1 MKKLSTFSLILFMI
15 VFSFSSLF
23 AQSGS
28 GKLAGKILDA
38 ETNEP
43 LPGANITLVNTSQGA
58 AADLNG
64 NYFILNITPGT
75 YDVQISFVGYGTK
88 IVKDIRIVTG
98 ITYELNQVLSAGL
111 SMDEIVITDKK
122 FFEEKSTN
130 TVKVMDSKQIQRLPV
145 KGVSNLASLQAGVVI
160 AEGSGGADGNATIN
174 VRGGRGGEVL
184 YIVDGI
190 PQNDAYS
197 GTNNSQV
204 SNAAIDQLSFQI
216 GGYEAKYG
224 QAQSGIINV
233 TTKSGSPTYNIF
245 GDVLTSSF
253 TDDYGYNLYTATL
266 DGPIIPG
273 NKNHTFFI
281 SGERGWFLD
290 SNPSAVELNI
300 PTVNLHTNVLPNN
313 SANVWRYTAKTMHNF
328 DPFTLRLSANVNTRE
343 GNTYTHTYAKND
355 SEHNPRYE
363 TGNYSFSARLSHNLS
378 SNSFWN
384 LSLGY
389 KIYRSENGDG
399 VWFDNIEAYGDTTY
413 NAPYLGIQGSRVNLD
428 AVQLFFGKGRV
439 SNSYQKMNNGTFSA
453 DIDFT
458 AQIENHL
465 LEVGGGMQYNTL
477 RFYALGPVAIALD
490 NTTKSLEERIALQSP
505 FYFGYDITSKNTSN
519 EDGYTTFGTGTADER
534 EYQTSAKPK
543 HPTIIYAYVQDR
555 FELSDLV
562 LNLGVRVD
570 YFDSQEQILK
580 NEALPFAGG
589 SDPFE
594 FDSGDFMAKDPE
606 IFVSPRIGLGFPV
619 TSSTVFH
626 AQYGKFIQPPTLQD
640 VVTSI
645 ANLNTLVK
653 DDNLGINTGHVDSEE
668 TTQYELGFRQVLGDN
683 FGALNLTAFYK
694 NTKGLV
700 NNQTVFFRRSEG
712 GQVSRYY
719 RPFNSD
725 FGTIKGVVLSLT
737 LSKLSY
743 FGLNFD
749 YTYSLAEGTG
759 SSTTS
764 AVTAAFRN
772 SNGETPKVIAPLDFD
787 QRHTGVI
794 NFSFYAPEGELGF
807 LEMTSFNAIIS
818 FNSGRPYTPLT
829 SQDLTPGANSNWG
842 DNKGYVNS
850 AYGPGSNRVDVKLEK
865 SFKIGENLFLTPY
878 VWVENLLD
886 ADNVMTVYRSTG
898 SASTSGYLLT
908 EEGRKKAITGGAN
921 YVSDYKSLEQD
932 PTNYGIPRLIKLG
945 FKVNFS
951 NLSL

>member
-1 MKKLSTFSLILFMI
+1 MKKLSTFSLILFI
-15 VFSFSSLF
+15 LILSSGSLF
-23 AQSGS
+23 AQAGS
-28 GKLAGKILDA
+28 GKLAGTILDA

-43 LPGANITLVNTSQGA
+43 LPGANVMLVNTSQGA

-75 YDVQISFVGYGTK
+75 YDVQISFVGYSSK
-88 IVKDIRIVTG
+88 IVKNVRIVAG
-98 ITYELNQVLSAGL
+98 ITYELNQSLNAGL
-111 SMDEIVITDKK
+111 AMDEIVITDKK

-130 TVKVMDSKQIQRLPV
+130 TVKVIDSKQIQKLPV

-184 YIVDGI
+184 YIVDGV

-197 GTNNSQV
+197 GSNYSQI

-245 GDVLTSSF
+245 GDVLSSSF
-253 TDDYGYNLYTATL
+253 TDDYGYNLYTATI

-273 NKNHTFFI
+273 NKNHTFFF

-290 SNPSAVELNI
+290 ADPHAINLVI
-300 PTVNLHTNVLPNN
+300 PTAGINTSTLPNN
-313 SANVWRYTAKTMHNF
+313 SADVWRFTGKTLHNF
-328 DPFTLRLSANVNTRE
+328 DPFTLRLSANINTR
-343 GNTYTHTYAKND
+343 NYRAYTHSYAKNA

-363 TGNYSFSARLSHNLS
+363 TGNYSFAARLSHNLTS
-378 SNSFWN
+378 SSFWN
-384 LSLGY
+384 LSMGY
-389 KIYRSENGDG
+389 KVYDYEQGDG

-413 NAPYLGIQGSRVNLD
+413 NAPYLTIQGSRVNLD
-428 AVQLFFGKGRV
+428 PIQLFYGAGRV
-439 SNSYQKMNNGTFSA
+439 NNGYIKMHNATFNT

-465 LEVGGGMQYNTL
+465 LEVGGGFQYNTL
-477 RFYALGPVAIALD
+477 RYYGLGPVAVAID
-490 NTTKSLEERIALQSP
+490 NNTKSLEERIAVQSP
-505 FYFGYDITSKNTSN
+505 FYFGYNITGKDFTD
-519 EDGYTTFGTGTADER
+519 EDGFTTYDGR
-534 EYQTSAKPK
+534 NYQTSAKPK
-543 HPTIIYAYVQDR
+543 HPMLIYAYVQDR

-570 YFDSQEQILK
+570 YFDSKEQVLR
-580 NEALPFAGG
+580 NEALPYAYG
-589 SDPFE
+589 DPYE
-594 FDSGDFMAKDPE
+594 VDAADFISKDPE
-606 IFVSPRIGLGFPV
+606 VFISPRIGLGFPV

-645 ANLNTLVK
+645 SSLNALVK
-653 DDNLGINTGHVDSEE
+653 DDNLGVNTGHVDSEE

-694 NTKGLV
+694 NTKGLI
-700 NNQTVFFRRSEG
+700 NNATVFFRRSEG

-719 RPFNSD
+719 RPYNSD
-725 FGTIKGVVLSLT
+725 FGTVKGIVMSLT

-743 FGLNFD
+743 FNLSVD

-759 SSTTS
+759 SSTSS
-764 AVTAAFRN
+764 ATTAAFRN
-772 SNGETPKVIAPLDFD
+772 PNGETPKVIAPLDFD

-794 NFSFYAPEGELGF
+794 NFGFYAPEGELGW
-807 LEMTSFNAIIS
+807 LEMTSFDAIIS
-818 FNSGRPYTPLT
+818 FNSGRPYTPLE
-829 SQDLTPGANSNWG
+829 SQDLTPGASSNWG

-850 AYGPGSNRVDVKLEK
+850 AYGPGTNRIDVKLEK
-865 SFKIGENLFLTPY
+865 TFKIGDNIFLTPY

-886 ADNVMTVYRSTG
+886 ADNVVNVYRSTG

-921 YVSDYKSLEQD
+921 YVSDYHALEQD